1 MRLPRSIFAVTLAF
15 AAAGCSDIGLRHLQ
29 APGPGP
35 DEFSVL
41 PVKPLTQPKD
51 YAFLPAPTPGG
62 GNLTDPNPKAEAV
75 AALGGNAAALNPNT
89 AIPSTDAALVT
100 ATSRYGVPAN
110 ARQVVNA
117 EDAEFRRKQSRLTR
131 LRLFNVDR
139 YSQVYRRETL
149 NPDAQNEAARR
160 AGIETPSSPPVNE

>member
-1 MRLPRSIFAVTLAF
+1 MRLPRSIIALTLAF

-29 APGPGP
+29 APGAGP

-41 PVKPLTQPKD
+41 PVKPLTEPKD

-62 GNLTDPNPKAEAV
+62 ENLTDPTPKADAV
-75 AALGGNAAALNPNT
+75 VALGGNAASLNPNT
-89 AIPSTDAALVT
+89 AIPSADAALVT
-100 ATSRYGVPAN
+100 ASSRYGVPAN
-110 ARQVVNA
+110 TRQEIEA
-117 EDAEFRRKQSRLTR
+117 QDAEFRRKQARLTR

-149 NPDAQNEAARR
+149 NPDIQNEAARQ
-160 AGIETPSSPPVNE
+160 AGIETPSSPPVDE

>member
-1 MRLPRSIFAVTLAF
+1 MRLPRSILAVTLGF
-15 AAAGCSDIGLRHLQ
+15 AVAGCSNIGLRHLE

-51 YAFLPAPTPGG
+51 YQFLPAPTPGG
-62 GNLTDPNPKAEAV
+62 GNLTDPTPKADAV
-75 AALGGNAAALNPNT
+75 VALGGSAAALNPNT

-100 ATSRYGVPAN
+100 ASSRYGIPAN
-110 ARQVVNA
+110 TRQVVDT
-117 EDAEFRRKQSRLTR
+117 EDAAFRKKQGRLTR
-131 LRLFNVDR
+131 LRLFKVDR

-149 NPDAQNEAARR
+149 NADQQNEAARR
-160 AGIETPSSPPVNE
+160 AGIETPSAPPVDE